1 MNENEVNEL
10 NISRMLS
17 MTRLPQ
23 FTSIFLPVKFQRS
36 KVFGVKWASDAT
48 YNRPKVWLDS
58 LFTIYTPY
66 IHHIYTIYTPYIH
79 HIHHI
84 YHIHHTYTIHI
95 YSQDFSRSCMHA

>member
-58 LFTIYTPY
+58 LFTIYMVYSLYIYGIFTIYIY
-66 IHHIYTIYTPYIH
+66 IH
-79 HIHHI
+79 
-84 YHIHHTYTIHI
+84 HI

>member
-66 IHHIYTIYTPYIH
+66 TTYVPYTPYIHHTYTIYTPYIH
-79 HIHHI
+79 H
-84 YHIHHTYTIHI
+84 TYIFTRFLTFL
-95 YSQDFSRSCMHA
+95 YACLT